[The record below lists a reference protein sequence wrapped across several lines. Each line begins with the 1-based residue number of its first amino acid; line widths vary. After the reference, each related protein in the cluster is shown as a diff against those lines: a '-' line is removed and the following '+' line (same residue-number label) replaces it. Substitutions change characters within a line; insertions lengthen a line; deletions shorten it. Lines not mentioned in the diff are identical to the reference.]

1 MMKAL
6 YIIPARG
13 GSKGIPRKNIKLLA
27 GIPLIAYSIK
37 LAKEIADVDDICIS
51 TDDVEISKVSEDWGV
66 PVRFLRP
73 ENLATDRAASYDVFI
88 HAIDYY
94 LKLGKHYDALVI
106 LQPTS
111 PLRTVQQVKDA
122 INQYEDSLDMVVSV
136 KETASNP
143 YYVLFE
149 ENTEG
154 FLVKSKP
161 GNFIRRQDCPPVYE
175 YNGAIYIIN
184 IESLRRSH
192 ISQFTKV
199 RKFLMSDINSVDID
213 TPLDWSFTEFLLQN
227 ELVKL

>member
-1 MMKAL
+1 MKAL